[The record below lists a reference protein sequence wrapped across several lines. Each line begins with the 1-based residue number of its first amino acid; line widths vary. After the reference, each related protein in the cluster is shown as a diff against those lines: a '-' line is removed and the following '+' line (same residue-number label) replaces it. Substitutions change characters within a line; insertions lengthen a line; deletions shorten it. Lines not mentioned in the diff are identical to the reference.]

1 MKNKILYSIIF
12 GVMISIVGYANAQN
26 RPQNLRNRPDRILP
40 EMQKLTPEQEQEALD
55 HVKATYPEE
64 KYQKLLELQ
73 GTRDMLYHRLLMRA
87 YREMQYVD
95 QLKERDPEQYEAM
108 QEKEKL
114 AIQTKELVDQYKS
127 TENESQKEE
136 LKSQI
141 TELLNKIFDIR
152 QQNREKEIQRL
163 EERLA
168 EAKANNEKRLQN
180 KEEIVAERLNELLGE
195 EKWMQW

>member
-114 AIQTKELVDQYKS
+114 EVETKELVDQYKS

-168 EAKANNEKRLQN
+168 EAKANNKKRLQN
-180 KEEIVAERLNELLGE
+180 KEEIVAERLNELLGD

>member
-1 MKNKILYSIIF
+1 MKNKILYIIIF
-12 GVMISIVGYANAQN
+12 GLIISITGFANAQN

-64 KYQKLLELQ
+64 KYQKLLELK

-114 AIQTKELVDQYKS
+114 EKQTKELVDQYKS

-136 LKSQI
+136 LKNQI

>member
-1 MKNKILYSIIF
+1 MNNKMLYVILF
-12 GVMISIVGYANAQN
+12 GVMISLVGYANAQN
-26 RPQNLRNRPDRILP
+26 RPENLRNRPARILP
-40 EMQKLTPEQEQEALD
+40 EVQKLTPEQEQIALD

-64 KYQKLLELQ
+64 KYEKLLELK
-73 GTRDMLYHRLLMRA
+73 GSRDMLYHRLLVKA
-87 YREMQYVD
+87 YREMQYLE

-114 AIQTKELVDQYKS
+114 EIEAKELVDQYKK
-127 TENESQKEE
+127 TENESEKEE

-141 TELLNKIFDIR
+141 TELLSKIFDIR
-152 QQNREKEIQRL
+152 QQNREKEIERL

-168 EAKANNEKRLQN
+168 EAKADNKKRLEN
-180 KEEIVAERLNELLGE
+180 KKEIVAERLNELLGE